1 MNPIMRDNRLIIDPT
16 FHCSFVKAPK
26 NPIKGVFL
34 ELILYKSQP
43 TQVLHFSFQGQYL
56 KYLTTEW
63 YRPWYWYRAWEE
75 SCCVRVI
82 SFICWIVG
90 KSGGL
95 PEGRSLIGGTLLRGL
110 STLIIYQLVEKYLNI
125 LTIGVARPFTHT
137 ALCVSLE
144 WNMKHICHQKRK

>member
-63 YRPWYWYRAWEE
+63 YRPWYWYRA
-75 SCCVRVI
+75 
-82 SFICWIVG
+82 
-90 KSGGL
+90 
-95 PEGRSLIGGTLLRGL
+95 
-110 STLIIYQLVEKYLNI
+110 
-125 LTIGVARPFTHT
+125 
-137 ALCVSLE
+137 
-144 WNMKHICHQKRK
+144 